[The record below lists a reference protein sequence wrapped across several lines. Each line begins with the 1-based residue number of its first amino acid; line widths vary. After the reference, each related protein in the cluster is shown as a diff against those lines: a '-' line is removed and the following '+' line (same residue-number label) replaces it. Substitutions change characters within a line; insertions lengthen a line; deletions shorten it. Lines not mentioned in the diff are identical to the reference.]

1 MGKPAKRGWVDL
13 TALQMINDASKQEII
28 DEAGDLSEVEV
39 MYNQILVGIWKRPE
53 RTKGGIILTDNT
65 RKEDDYQGKVCLVLK
80 MGPAAFQ
87 DNDEMHFTQ
96 TAKVGD
102 WVVLRPGDGWQL
114 KVNDRP
120 CRMLLDTSV
129 KMIIP
134 RPEMVY

>member
-1 MGKPAKRGWVDL
+1 MGTARAWVDL
-13 TALQMINDASKQEII
+13 SKTTPDKNQDKRDIIN
-28 DEAGDLSEVEV
+28 EAGDLSEVEV

-65 RKEDDYQGKVCLVLK
+65 RKEDDYQGKVGLVLK
-80 MGPAAFQ
+80 MGPGAFQ

-129 KMIIP
+129 KLIIP
-134 RPEMVY
+134 KPEMVY